1 MEGYKVIRSS
11 EMARIEKLSLN
22 DGASSEAYM
31 ETAGEGIARVVEK
44 KVAAWDLMKEVT
56 LLVGRGNNGGDAFVA
71 GAYLL
76 DRGFEV
82 NAYHL
87 FELEQSSPL
96 CQKQAKNF
104 QDAGGD
110 IFYPD
115 EIDDIFFF
123 PHGVIVD
130 GIFGTGFYGSA
141 TGFVGEVIRLANET
155 KIPIISI
162 DIPSAFEV
170 EARETIYLGLPK
182 IEFFEKRHFDFVG
195 QLSRVDFGLDMSYVH
210 EAVAEAHLLNEKALE
225 MPSIRRTR
233 HKYEAGY
240 VVGLAGSKAMS
251 GAAVLAG
258 YAALKTGAGIVRIFH
273 EAGMHACAPPE
284 LILSPFDETHFLKE
298 AKRASAFL
306 LGPGLGSDEMV
317 RAVIDQLSD
326 PCVID
331 ADALNCIHDVDIVAP
346 HILTPHRGEMTR
358 LLGCEP
364 TRENCQAFVDERG
377 ATLVLKGAP
386 TTIFH
391 PGCLPLI
398 VTAGDS
404 GMATAGSGDVLSGM
418 LAALLA
424 QGMSLREA
432 AALGVYLHGKAGEI
446 AAKNSTSYSL
456 VASDLIHAVNLA
468 IPSLSVVF
476 GE

>member
-1 MEGYKVIRSS
+1 MEGHKVIRSS
-11 EMARIEKLSLN
+11 EMARIEKLSF
-22 DGASSEAYM
+22 DEGASGEAYM
-31 ETAGEGIARVVEK
+31 ETAGEGIARIVEK
-44 KVAAWDLMKEVT
+44 KVAEWNLMQEVT

-71 GAYLL
+71 GTYLL
-76 DRGFEV
+76 DQGFEV

-87 FELEQSSPL
+87 FDLEDSSPL
-96 CQKQAKNF
+96 CQQHANRFK
-104 QDAGGD
+104 DAGGE

-115 EIDDIFFF
+115 DLSEIAFF
-123 PHGVIVD
+123 PHGLIID
-130 GIFGTGFYGSA
+130 GIFGTGFHGKA
-141 TGFVGEVIRLANET
+141 EGDVGEVINLANEA

-162 DIPSAFEV
+162 DIPSAFTV
-170 EARETIYLGLPK
+170 NAKETIYLGLPK
-182 IEFFEKRHFDFVG
+182 TEFFEKRNFDFVG
-195 QLSRVDFGLDMSYVH
+195 KLSRVDFGLDMRYVH
-210 EAVAEAHLLNEKALE
+210 EAVAEAHLLSEKNLE
-225 MPSIRRTR
+225 MPPIRRTR

-251 GAAVLAG
+251 GAAMLAG
-258 YAALKTGAGIVRIFH
+258 LSALKTGAGIVRIFH
-273 EAGMHACAPPE
+273 EEGMHACPPHE
-284 LILSPFDETHFLKE
+284 LILNPYVESHFLKE
-298 AKRASAFL
+298 AKRATAFL
-306 LGPGLGSDEMV
+306 LGPGLGTDEV
-317 RAVIDQLSD
+317 VKTVIDKLSA

-331 ADALNCIHDVDIVAP
+331 ADALACVNDTDIVAP
-346 HILTPHRGEMTR
+346 HILTPHRGEMQR

-398 VTAGDS
+398 VTAGDP

-424 QGMSLREA
+424 QGMNLREA

-446 AAKNSTSYSL
+446 AALKNTSYSMI
-456 VASDLIHAVNLA
+456 ASDLIQAVNFA
-468 IPSLSVVF
+468 IPSLSVVL